1 MDLDQIIKEIRLA
14 GPAWKERSL
23 DAESRGSI
31 DSANAEEIRS
41 IGAHRLT
48 QPFNFGGAQSSIED
62 HMRAVAVAGE
72 YCMSTAWCLAVWSAH
87 NWMASHFP
95 AGGQHDF
102 WQDPRNLISASIVPK
117 TKFKAVGQDV
127 LVSGRFSFGSG
138 CDHASWLGVGGLVGD
153 KTPSPVICMLP
164 KDSISID
171 HESWEV
177 SGLRGTGSKELVIAG
192 EVLVPAHRVLRVSE
206 SMNRE
211 SPGQKLYDH
220 PLYMTPWRTTAI
232 LVLAAP
238 LIGAAKA
245 AIGRFRERMDNH
257 VLLALKTTQLND
269 PLALNRLAESSAEIQ
284 AAELMLYHAA
294 KQLDLL
300 GAADEVDP
308 LDNAVIIR
316 DCGFA
321 VRLLANSVDR
331 LFEASGGSALSSAE
345 PMQRIWRDVHAARS
359 HAVLTWDHASHTY
372 SQALFK

>member
-1 MDLDQIIKEIRLA
+1 
-14 GPAWKERSL
+14 
-23 DAESRGSI
+23 
-31 DSANAEEIRS
+31 
-41 IGAHRLT
+41 
-48 QPFNFGGAQSSIED
+48 
-62 HMRAVAVAGE
+62 
-72 YCMSTAWCLAVWSAH
+72 
-87 NWMASHFP
+87 
-95 AGGQHDF
+95 
-102 WQDPRNLISASIVPK
+102 
-117 TKFKAVGQDV
+117 
-127 LVSGRFSFGSG
+127 
-138 CDHASWLGVGGLVGD
+138 
-153 KTPSPVICMLP
+153 MLP
-164 KDSISID
+164 KESISID

-245 AIGRFRERMDNH
+245 AIGRFQERMDNH

-300 GAADEVDP
+300 GAADKVDP
-308 LDNAVIIR
+308 LYNAVIIR

-331 LFEASGGSALSSAE
+331 LFEASGGSALASDE